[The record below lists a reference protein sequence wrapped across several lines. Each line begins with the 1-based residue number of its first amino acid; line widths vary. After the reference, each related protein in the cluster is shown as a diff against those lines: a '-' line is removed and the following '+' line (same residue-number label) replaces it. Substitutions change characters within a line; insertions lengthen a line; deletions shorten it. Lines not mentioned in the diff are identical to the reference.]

1 MKTKITPNKKI
12 SFQPIF
18 FILSFLF
25 SVLDSLSKI
34 FPLSNLDKSNT
45 YIHSVCLVKDATTI
59 TFDRKLDQTS
69 Y

>member
-12 SFQPIF
+12 NFQPIF

-25 SVLDSLSKI
+25 TVLDSLSKI

-45 YIHSVCLVKDATTI
+45 YIHSGYANKNCTI
-59 TFDRKLDQTS
+59 S
-69 Y
+69 